1 MIVNLLTPREVDHIL
16 RYPAGRTLRLAME
29 GRLPHLL
36 LPDGQVRFR
45 EADIQQLLEP
55 RPAEGSRP

>member
-1 MIVNLLTPREVDHIL
+1 MIVNLLTPREVDLIL
-16 RYPAGRTLRLAME
+16 RYPAGRTLRLARA
-29 GRLPHLL
+29 GRLAHLL

-45 EADIQQLLEP
+45 ETDIQQLLEP